1 MATVTT
7 ALPPTQ
13 SRCAVVAQEKGSS
26 SWLSALPIEQ
36 QGFSLSKGQ
45 FWDAISLRYGW
56 QLRLV
61 PQKCRCGKEFEVN
74 HVLTCKVGGF
84 HTVCHNQLRDMIGDL
99 LKEVCSSVAVEP
111 RLQPLTG
118 ETLPASANLD
128 DDARL
133 DVKAKGFWDNREQD
147 AFFDVR
153 VFYPFAPSYRESTLA
168 ANYRQHELKKRR
180 EYGMRVREV
189 ERGCFT
195 PLVFTTGGGMAPE
208 AKVYF

>member
-1 MATVTT
+1 MKRIREQCGDMHQCELEQQIIKKHIRKQYREFLKDEMATVTS

-13 SRCAVVAQEKGSS
+13 SHCAVVTQEKGSS

-61 PQKCRCGKEFEVN
+61 PQKCCCGKEFEVN

-84 HTVCHNQLRDMIGDL
+84 HTVRHNQLRDTIADL
-99 LKEVCSSVAVEP
+99 LKEMCSSIVVEP

-118 ETLPASANLD
+118 RRFLHQRT
-128 DDARL
+128 
-133 DVKAKGFWDNREQD
+133 WMMMQD
-147 AFFDVR
+147 
-153 VFYPFAPSYRESTLA
+153 
-168 ANYRQHELKKRR
+168 
-180 EYGMRVREV
+180 
-189 ERGCFT
+189 
-195 PLVFTTGGGMAPE
+195 
-208 AKVYF
+208 